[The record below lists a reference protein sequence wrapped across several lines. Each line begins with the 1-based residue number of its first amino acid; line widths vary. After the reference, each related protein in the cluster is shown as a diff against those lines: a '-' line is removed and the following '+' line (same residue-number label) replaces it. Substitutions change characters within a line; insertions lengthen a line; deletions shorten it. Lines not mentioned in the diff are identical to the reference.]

1 MISTGFVRKVDELG
15 RIAIPME
22 LRRKLK
28 IEDKDPVEI
37 NVVNDQVIL
46 RKHRMPCIV
55 MREITSENKSYA
67 NGNLVL
73 SSKGEK
79 ILLQLLEKIQAAR

>member
-1 MISTGFVRKVDELG
+1 
-15 RIAIPME
+15 
-22 LRRKLK
+22 
-28 IEDKDPVEI
+28 
-37 NVVNDQVIL
+37 
-46 RKHRMPCIV
+46 MPCIV

>member
-1 MISTGFVRKVDELG
+1 MRSTGFVRKVDELG

-22 LRRKLK
+22 LRRKLR
-28 IEDKDPVEI
+28 IEDKDPIEI

-46 RKHRMPCIV
+46 HKHRMPCAV
-55 MREITSENKSYA
+55 TGEITSKNKAYA

-73 SSKGEK
+73 SPKGEK
-79 ILLQLLEKIQAAR
+79 ILLQLLEKIQADR

>member
-1 MISTGFVRKVDELG
+1 MKSTGFVRKVDVLG

-22 LRRKLK
+22 LRRKLR

-46 RKHRMPCIV
+46 RKHEC
-55 MREITSENKSYA
+55 
-67 NGNLVL
+67 LV
-73 SSKGEK
+73 
-79 ILLQLLEKIQAAR
+79 

>member
-1 MISTGFVRKVDELG
+1 MKSTGFVRKVDELG

-22 LRRKLK
+22 LRRKL
-28 IEDKDPVEI
+28 EDKDPVEI

-55 MREITSENKSYA
+55 TREITSENKSYA

-79 ILLQLLEKIQAAR
+79 ILLQVLEKIQAAR